1 MAASRLPHAK
11 VTREDWLSAARDA
24 LVTEGVER
32 VKVAV
37 LAERLEVARSSFYWY
52 FRDREQLLL
61 ALLEQWEG
69 ANTASIIER
78 AGRPAVSVNEAI
90 LGVFE
95 CWADPSLF
103 DARLEFA
110 VRDWARRDQAVKDR
124 LAAADARR
132 LAALAALHRRFGCAP
147 REAQV
152 RARVQYHSQIGLF
165 ALGVDE
171 PTDQRLELLADYVEV
186 FSGVPPTDQEL
197 SLFVAFVRD
206 LEGGLEGSRKQ

>member
-1 MAASRLPHAK
+1 MTAAKLPHAK
-11 VTREDWLSAARDA
+11 VTRQDWLDAARSA
-24 LVTEGVER
+24 LVSEGVER

-37 LAERLEVARSSFYWY
+37 LADRLEVARSSFYWW

-61 ALLEQWEG
+61 ALLDQWEG

-78 AGRPAVSVNEAI
+78 SHRPASTVNEAI

-110 VRDWARRDQAVKDR
+110 VRDWARRDPTVKER
-124 LAAADARR
+124 LAAADALR
-132 LAALAALHRRFGCAP
+132 LGALAELHERFGCTP
-147 REAQV
+147 RQAEV

-171 PTDQRLELLADYVEV
+171 PTHRRLELLGDYVQV
-186 FSGVPPTDQEL
+186 FSGVAPTDEEL
-197 SLFVAFVRD
+197 ARFVAFVRS
-206 LEGGLEGSRKQ
+206 LEQ